1 MVCIRSRQ
9 RSFLWEVMPVG
20 RMNCP
25 VYSWG
30 GAPFGENRG
39 ARGPRGRCW
48 FGRWRRRSCPWRW
61 WCLRCLSW
69 TQSRCSRSRRP
80 GPGGCQYRQPR
91 MDSGWRDCSGRCFPE
106 TRRTRLLQK
115 SRWDCYFS
123 TLFQSWWP
131 AFHVLRAS
139 CLEASKQHYAV
150 NTIITLISFE
160 FSFAIEKTKATAAN
174 ILRPHRMS
182 PSSWGSSRPRKPT
195 VMASLPWQKAST

>member
-106 TRRTRLLQK
+106 TRRTRLLDSCHLGQGQISVFSHCFHSLNSYASQLLPTALPGRTCSWFLWVSQLSSPLPSCFLKKFQPCWDYCELQVKDQTKQK
-115 SRWDCYFS
+115 GE
-123 TLFQSWWP
+123 L
-131 AFHVLRAS
+131 
-139 CLEASKQHYAV
+139 
-150 NTIITLISFE
+150 
-160 FSFAIEKTKATAAN
+160 
-174 ILRPHRMS
+174 
-182 PSSWGSSRPRKPT
+182 
-195 VMASLPWQKAST
+195 